1 MGYEFSYNRNIIPR
15 KKLSSDIFK
24 LNNLKHTFFA
34 GMANDGKKL
43 NVIFI

>member
-1 MGYEFSYNRNIIPR
+1 MNFPTTGISFPG

-24 LNNLKHTFFA
+24 LNNLKHTFFG

-43 NVIFI
+43 KVFFI